1 MPISRSRLIF
11 TLAGL
16 SIPGLIL
23 ILLASPA
30 PAVPGVDPNTLRI
43 ASAVQSLVM
52 ILAAATIGAFTAPA
66 VGLRTPVLG
75 ARAEGQ
81 RPLAI
86 LRRNFGSALWAAA
99 ITAASGIALDLG
111 NRALQPGGLTL
122 EPAFP
127 SVLQLLAGMT
137 YGGIVEEILIRW
149 GLMSLFVWAGWKLF
163 GRRNQPVAGG
173 YFWAGNLLAAVLFGL
188 GHLPAATAL
197 GVELTSLT
205 VAFIIG
211 ANSVGGIVFGWLY
224 WKKGLEIAMLAHAL
238 THVILFCVNLTLWA
252 LLG

>member
-1 MPISRSRLIF
+1 MSVSRSRLIF

-23 ILLASPA
+23 ILLATPT

-66 VGLRTPVLG
+66 LGLRTPVLG

-81 RPLAI
+81 SSLAV
-86 LRRNFGSALWAAA
+86 LRRHFRPALGAAV

-111 NRALQPGGLTL
+111 SRALQPGGLTL
-122 EPAFP
+122 EPQFP

-137 YGGIVEEILIRW
+137 YGGLVEEILIRW

-163 GRRNQPVAGG
+163 GRKNQPVASGF
-173 YFWAGNLLAAVLFGL
+173 FWTGNLLAAVLFGL

-197 GVELTSLT
+197 GVELTPLT

-224 WKKGLEIAMLAHAL
+224 WKKGLEIGMMAHAL
-238 THVILFCVNLTLWA
+238 THVIIFGVNLLVWA
-252 LLG
+252 VA